1 MPQLLLICIQIIC
14 FCLTWALIT
23 FELQPFADGYQF
35 FFGTEAST
43 LPEWTVHANY
53 LCCILFLLTGIAAIL
68 RLKFLK
74 QLLSASL
81 TFLLLI
87 WICLFFNKDGHIV
100 PVLKYSYIVLI
111 PFIFQKIFQQN
122 VKNIDVLIK
131 TTLQVSLIYI
141 PFYVGWFVFNSSNI
155 DHIVALVIT
164 STLTLVSVG
173 ASFGLY
179 IKDYFRLSLRCA
191 EFVFF
196 IGFLTDIFQWI
207 NTGMAYNRLPM
218 VLIGISLILF
228 GRWVRI
234 VSK

>member
-23 FELQPFADGYQF
+23 FELQPFADVFQF
-35 FFGTEAST
+35 FFGTASTT
-43 LPEWTVHANY
+43 LPEWTTHANY
-53 LCCILFLLTGIAAIL
+53 LCSILFLLTGIGAIL

-74 QLLSASL
+74 QLLSTSL
-81 TFLLLI
+81 TFLFLI
-87 WICLFFNKDGHIV
+87 WIGLLFNKDGYIV
-100 PVLKYSYIVLI
+100 PILKYSYIVLI
-111 PFIFQKIFQQN
+111 PFVFQKIFHQQ
-122 VKNIDVLIK
+122 VKNIDVIIK

-141 PFYVGWFVFNSSNI
+141 PFYIGWFAFNNPHI
-155 DHIVALVIT
+155 HHIVAIIIT

-173 ASFGLY
+173 ASLGLY
-179 IKDYFRLSLRCA
+179 LKDYFRISLRCA
-191 EFVFF
+191 EFVFL

-207 NTGMAYNRLPM
+207 NSGMEYNHLPM
-218 VLIGISLILF
+218 ILLGISLVIF